1 MKRLGHIIAGIDFSP
16 ASKAALKTAIRI
28 ARGNNT
34 PVTICHVMDDLVA
47 GQIKRGYGYDDAHLN
62 NYITNHVKE
71 FMESSGILTDG
82 VEIRPEYG
90 RPAEALD
97 RVCKELNAG
106 LLVMGAQGTEH
117 APNKVGAVAAK
128 CVRKVTTD
136 VLLVRE
142 DAHGR
147 FNHVLACVDFSD
159 LSAHA
164 VTLAAEFALFDRSP
178 LDCLHVYASPLTL
191 AMDYAGLLPTMQVD
205 DVGQQK
211 DYEKRLHEFVTP
223 LLAGYPDLVHTQ
235 EVKAGQNIR
244 DVIVEHVLQ
253 HHASLVVLGSHGH
266 SALERFILG
275 TTAET
280 VVRHAPTSILVVKTP
295 AFAQT

>member
-28 ARGNNT
+28 ARSSNT
-34 PVTICHVMDDLVA
+34 PVTICHVMDELVA
-47 GQIKRGYGYDDAHLN
+47 GQIKRGYEYDDAHVDK
-62 NYITNHVKE
+62 YITNHVKE
-71 FMESSGILTDG
+71 FMESSGILTEG
-82 VEIRPEYG
+82 VNIRPAYG
-90 RPAEALD
+90 RPVEVLD
-97 RVCKELNAG
+97 RICKELNAG
-106 LLVMGAQGTEH
+106 LLVMGAQGAEH
-117 APNKVGAVAAK
+117 APNKVGAVASK
-128 CVRKVTTD
+128 CVRKVSTD

-164 VTLAAEFALFDRSP
+164 VTFAAEFALLDRSP

-205 DVGQQK
+205 DVALMQ
-211 DYEKRLHEFVTP
+211 DSEKRLNEFVTP
-223 LLAGYPDLVHTQ
+223 LLSGYPDLVHTQ
-235 EVKAGQNIR
+235 EVKTGQNIR
-244 DVIVEHVLQ
+244 DVIVDHVRQ

-266 SALERFILG
+266 SAFEHFILG

-280 VVRHAPTSILVVKTP
+280 VIRHAPTSILVVKTP